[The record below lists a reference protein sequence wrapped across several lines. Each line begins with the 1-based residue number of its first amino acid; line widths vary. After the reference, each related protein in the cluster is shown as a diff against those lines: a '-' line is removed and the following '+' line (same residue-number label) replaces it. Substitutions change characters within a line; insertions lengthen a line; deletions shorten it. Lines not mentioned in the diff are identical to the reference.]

1 MVNLTIVPFGN
12 AVKVSAGKYSCQ
24 HGEQEC
30 EGNRWE
36 QCAIAHYPDT
46 LQHFAFYECMEKA
59 GDSMLKHVQSCA
71 TKATMNYTVL
81 NTCYSGPESAALQDK
96 AAGTFSYLI
105 IAWF

>member
-59 GDSMLKHVQSCA
+59 GDSMLKEVKSCA
-71 TKATMNYTVL
+71 ATASMNYTVL
-81 NTCYSGPESAALQDK
+81 DT
-96 AAGTFSYLI
+96 
-105 IAWF
+105 